1 MSLLPSGTLGSLNDP
16 FYLQTTNSGNT
27 LSSPVIVDSTGNAA
41 LRITCGPTGQVS
53 ISPNGGGDSSV
64 SMDLSNNG
72 DVNPAV
78 LSVKTNP
85 GTNGGYVV
93 VGNPVGGSTIS
104 IAGNPAAGACVIQ
117 GGNACTGIDIG
128 ANNVNFDNIA
138 ITPNVTVIKGLGG
151 NPSVLL
157 ATGTYAANSTTPV
170 PLPPSAGLWAIVGCS
185 DPGSA
190 PTAYSRQAQLSAMA
204 YVNNSGVVNMGGSGY
219 VDVGGVGGTD
229 FVTLQV
235 NPTATE
241 LNLINN
247 SAQSLV
253 GYSIRAF
260 NISGPIPGTL

>member
-128 ANNVNFDNIA
+128 ANNVNYDNIA
-138 ITPNVTVIKGLGG
+138 ITPNVTKIKGLGG
-151 NPSVLL
+151 APQTLL
-157 ATGTYAANSTTPV
+157 ATQTIVAGGQVDVA
-170 PLPPSAGLWAIVGCS
+170 LPTGEGLYAIVGCA
-185 DPGSA
+185 DPA
-190 PTAYSRQAQLSAMA
+190 ATPTAYTRQAQLSSTC
-204 YVNNSGVVNMGGSGY
+204 YINSAGVCNMGGSAFADTGAI
-219 VDVGGVGGTD
+219 GSTD
-229 FVTLQV
+229 AAYLEV
-235 NPTATE
+235 NPTGTG
-241 LNLINN
+241 LILYN
-247 SAQSLV
+247 SAAQGLV
-253 GYSIRAF
+253 GYTVKAF
-260 NISGPIPGTL
+260 QLSGPIGGTL